1 MNPILNRKSIE
12 HVQGPS
18 RALKTALSA
27 YEFAIR
33 DSSPQKLVERAT
45 KLKGSQLTLS
55 DLQGRITP
63 LNLDKFDS
71 IYIIG
76 AGKATAAMSN
86 AVSCVLKARVCGG
99 AITVPRGIGKGK
111 GTHMVE
117 ITEAGHPLPDR
128 AGILGTKK
136 IIDVLRKATENDLV
150 ICLISGGGSSLLP
163 LPVDGLSLKAKR
175 EITKA
180 LLNVG
185 ASIDE
190 INTIRKHLSQVKG
203 GRLMRYVAR
212 GCTVAT
218 LIMSDVINDPIDSIA
233 SGPTVPDNSTYIDCA
248 NILKKYGLWQSP
260 KSQVIHTIK
269 RGMKGEIEETPKEGD
284 PAFYKVYNILIGN
297 NASLCKSAVR
307 YLKPHVDVVR
317 YLGSSFS
324 GEARE
329 LGTFLANLGDAI
341 LLRQK
346 PSALVLGG
354 ETTVRL
360 NLEVNGVGGRNQEAI
375 LSAALNW
382 KFPPNLDVAITC
394 MSTDG
399 IDGNSRAA
407 GAVLTSRTI
416 RKIKRSR
423 TSLMTSLRKHD
434 SYNALKRIGAVA
446 ITRKTGTN
454 LNDITVLCSMGRYY
468 EWCH

>member
-1 MNPILNRKSIE
+1 MNPILNRKSLE

-18 RALKTALSA
+18 RALETALSA
-27 YEFAIR
+27 YEFALQ
-33 DSSPQKLVERAT
+33 DSSPKKLVERAT

-86 AVSCVLKARVCGG
+86 AVSCILEARVCGG
-99 AITVPRGIGKGK
+99 AITVPRGIVKGK

-128 AGILGTKK
+128 AGTVGTKK

-180 LLNVG
+180 LLSVG
-185 ASIDE
+185 ASINE

-203 GRLMRYVAR
+203 GRLMRFVAR

-218 LIMSDVINDPIDSIA
+218 MIMSDVIDDPVDSIA

-248 NILKKYGLWQSP
+248 NILKKYGLWQRPASP
-260 KSQVIHTIK
+260 VIHTIK

-284 PAFYKVYNILIGN
+284 PVFDKVYNILIGN
-297 NASLCKSAVR
+297 NTSLCNSAVR

-329 LGTFLANLGDAI
+329 LGMFLANLGDAI

-346 PSALVLGG
+346 SSALVLGG

-360 NLEVNGVGGRNQEAI
+360 NLEVNGIGGRNQEAI

-382 KFPPNLDVAITC
+382 EFPPNLDVAITC

-446 ITRKTGTN
+446 VTRKTGTN
-454 LNDITVLCSMGRYY
+454 LNDITILCSMGRYS
-468 EWCH
+468 